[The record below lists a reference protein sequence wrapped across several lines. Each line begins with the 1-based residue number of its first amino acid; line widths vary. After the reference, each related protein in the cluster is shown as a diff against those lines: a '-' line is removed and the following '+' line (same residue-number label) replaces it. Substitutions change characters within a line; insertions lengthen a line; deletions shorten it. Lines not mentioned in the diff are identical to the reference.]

1 MVLLS
6 NLVADAVEQ
15 VDYLDGDRKQVAKC
29 YLEVLRKYPNS
40 SVEFTSLLKLTN
52 KVQLPDDLK
61 GKLLKMV
68 KVNYNHAKSKE
79 NLELQCLLNEVNNLE
94 LKPLSEV
101 VLSREL

>member
-15 VDYLDGDRKQVAKC
+15 VSYLDGDRKQVAKC
-29 YLEVLRKYPNS
+29 YLEVLKKYPNS
-40 SVEFTSLLKLTN
+40 SVNFSLLLEMMN
-52 KVQLPDDLK
+52 EIQLPDDLK

-79 NLELQCLLNEVNNLE
+79 SLEFQRLMDEVNTLE

-101 VLSREL
+101 VLV